1 MADSVRAMPIVIIP
15 GETAPL
21 GFNFSDLLKR
31 GVNPAATIQ
40 SVQAIDVLPAGE
52 LVFGAG
58 QPNVA
63 EFKDEFERTV
73 ALNCGV
79 IATPSGAVAGRNYD
93 VTVTVTDSDGHARK
107 GLFPV
112 WARS

>member
-1 MADSVRAMPIVIIP
+1 MADSVRATPIVIIP

-21 GFNFSDLLKR
+21 GFNFTDLLNR

-40 SVQAIDVLPAGE
+40 AVQAIDVLPIGE
-52 LVFGAG
+52 LTFGTG
-58 QPNVA
+58 QPNAA

-73 ALNCGV
+73 AVNHGV
-79 IATPSGAVAGRNYD
+79 TAAPSGAVAGKNYD
-93 VTVTVTDSDGHARK
+93 VTVTVTDSDGHTRK
-107 GLFPV
+107 GVFPV

>member
-1 MADSVRAMPIVIIP
+1 MPDSVRATPIVIIP

-21 GFNFSDLLKR
+21 GFNFTELLHR

-40 SVQAIDVLPAGE
+40 AVQAIDVTPAGE
-52 LVFGAG
+52 LTFSSG
-58 QPNVA
+58 QPNAA

-73 ALNCGV
+73 AVNHGV
-79 IATPSGAVAGRNYD
+79 TGVPAGALAGKNYD
-93 VTVTVTDSDGHARK
+93 VTVTITDSDGHTRK
-107 GLFPV
+107 GVFPV